1 MKNIL
6 KKVGIFT
13 IMLGL
18 LGGVVGCSKPDNE
31 KDKDAS
37 KESKKEVVVGFDNT
51 FVPMGFLDEKGDTVG
66 FDVDLAKE
74 TFKRLGMEVKFQP
87 IDWSMKETELNDSKT
102 VDVLWNGYSITDERK
117 KIVSYTEPYL
127 QNKQIIVTLSDS
139 KINSKADL
147 KDKEV

>member
-51 FVPMGFLDEKGDTVG
+51 FVPMG
-66 FDVDLAKE
+66 
-74 TFKRLGMEVKFQP
+74 
-87 IDWSMKETELNDSKT
+87 
-102 VDVLWNGYSITDERK
+102 
-117 KIVSYTEPYL
+117 
-127 QNKQIIVTLSDS
+127 
-139 KINSKADL
+139 
-147 KDKEV
+147 

>member
-37 KESKKEVVVGFDNT
+37 KKSKK
-51 FVPMGFLDEKGDTVG
+51 K
-66 FDVDLAKE
+66 
-74 TFKRLGMEVKFQP
+74 
-87 IDWSMKETELNDSKT
+87 
-102 VDVLWNGYSITDERK
+102 
-117 KIVSYTEPYL
+117 
-127 QNKQIIVTLSDS
+127 
-139 KINSKADL
+139 
-147 KDKEV
+147 